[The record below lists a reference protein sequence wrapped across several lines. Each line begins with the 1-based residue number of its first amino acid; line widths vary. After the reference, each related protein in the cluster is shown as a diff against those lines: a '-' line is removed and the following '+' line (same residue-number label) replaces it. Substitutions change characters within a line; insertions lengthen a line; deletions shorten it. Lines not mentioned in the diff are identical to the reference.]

1 MLIELSEREYNYILR
16 CFNDLLPSYCE
27 QIRDTL
33 YIDKAITEINNYM
46 SPIYS
51 FELSLSQEDI
61 DIILKMKKK
70 LKKHKTLEEFEL
82 YDQYVEFFFFI
93 DDFIDDCKKRS
104 LPPLDKTI
112 Q

>member
-46 SPIYS
+46 PPIYS

-70 LKKHKTLEEFEL
+70 LKRHKTLEEFEL

-93 DDFIDDCKKRS
+93 EDYDNDKKRE
-104 LPPLDKTI
+104 
-112 Q
+112 

>member
-27 QIRDTL
+27 EIRDTL
-33 YIDKAITEINNYM
+33 YIDKTITEIFNYR

-61 DIILKMKKK
+61 DMILKMKKK

-82 YDQYVEFFFFI
+82 YDQYVEFFFFVESYKDSLTNNSHI
-93 DDFIDDCKKRS
+93 SKK
-104 LPPLDKTI
+104 
-112 Q
+112 